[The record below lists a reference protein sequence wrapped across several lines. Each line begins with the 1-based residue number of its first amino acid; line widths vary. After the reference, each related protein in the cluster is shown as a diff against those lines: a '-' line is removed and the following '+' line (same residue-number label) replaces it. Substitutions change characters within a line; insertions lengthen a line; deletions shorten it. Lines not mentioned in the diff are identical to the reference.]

1 MVRSAL
7 IGKRFNEPFS
17 EVVTTDGYEVRFLT
31 SYMNFEEIY
40 KEKKAVISDCGKYRY
55 ELHRQWDKDKDKVLF
70 IMLNPSTA
78 DSHEDDLTTIRCVNF
93 AKKWGYGGIM
103 IGNIYPFRAKRPKDL
118 RKWLKERDAG
128 DVMAKWGNEDH
139 VKEMAKQADI
149 IVCAWGCN
157 YKDGMP
163 YWVEELG
170 DLHYLE
176 LCDDGITPKHP
187 LGNLSKYLVPI
198 NYNDIQ
204 TKYDW
209 SRII

>member
-1 MVRSAL
+1 M
-7 IGKRFNEPFS
+7 
-17 EVVTTDGYEVRFLT
+17 
-31 SYMNFEEIY
+31 
-40 KEKKAVISDCGKYRY
+40 KKSAVISKCHRYRY
-55 ELHRQWDKDKDKVLF
+55 ELHREWDEKKGKVLF

-78 DSHEDDLTTIRCVNF
+78 DGVENDLTTTRCINF

-118 RKWLKERDAG
+118 KKWFNKHSYG
-128 DVMAKWGNEDH
+128 DSIVTNVDH
-139 VKEMAKQADI
+139 VHEMAQKADM

-163 YWVEELG
+163 YWVDELG

-187 LGNLSKYLVPI
+187 LGNLSKDLKPK
-198 NYNDIQ
+198 NYKVN
-204 TKYDW
+204 T
-209 SRII
+209 II